1 MSDVSCW
8 HQPARWLAGAGLAA
22 SLALLGGCGKSDQE
36 LLTSARGHMVKQDH
50 AAAIIELKNALQA
63 NPDSGEARFLLGQS
77 HFASGDAA
85 GAQAQWQQ
93 ALDAGFGDDKVLPLL
108 ARAMVVQQQ
117 FSPLALRYGQTE
129 LKDGLAA
136 AELKT
141 QLAAAQFALGA
152 VEEARASID
161 NALQRAPGYV
171 PAVLLRARLMAAQ
184 GDSPA
189 ALALV
194 DELLAAKPGEANAWV
209 LRAELLLHTDRSA
222 SAGALQAYRKALNL
236 QPDLLPAHVGV
247 ISLLINA
254 RDLPSANKQHDALKK
269 LRPRHPDTLYF
280 EAVLAL
286 RNGDAK
292 HAREITA
299 GLLAGPQPQLRT
311 LLLAGQAEMQ
321 LDALP
326 QAEALLGRAAQLA
339 PQAETPRRLLAQL
352 YLRSGQP
359 DKALTMLKP
368 LVEAATPDP
377 EVLSLAGRAQLM
389 LGDAK
394 AAETSFGR
402 AAKLKPDDQHLRTSI
417 ALSRLGQ
424 GQGSLA
430 LIELAA
436 VAAKDTGTTA
446 DMALISQRM
455 QRKEFDAA
463 LKAVDTL
470 AAKQPQLALPD
481 LLRGRIALQRRD
493 DAAARKHFEA
503 SVAKQPN
510 FFVAVASLAGM
521 DMGQGKPDAARARF
535 EALIKLDPR
544 DAKPHLALA
553 ELAARRGG
561 AKEEVAH
568 WLESGIKASPLSALP
583 HAALIDHHLG
593 TGDAAAALAAAQAG
607 VAAVADNPG
616 LLDRLGRAQQASGD
630 AYQAQL
636 TFTQLASL
644 QPKSALPHLRL
655 AQLSLAKNDAE
666 AASSQVRRA
675 MEAEPD
681 SLPAL
686 RAGIKLALRDKQP
699 AQALTIARKAQTQRP
714 DDIAGYM
721 LEGEIELTLLH
732 HQAAAV
738 AFRKALSKTN
748 AAEAA
753 PRLHQALLG
762 ANKSAEAERMA
773 DEWLKAHPADT
784 AFIVH
789 LGDMALGQGK
799 QAVAEARY
807 REALKRQPQQ
817 VIALNNLA
825 YLLAMQNKP
834 GAVGLAEQALKLAP
848 DQVSVL
854 DTLAMSYAKENQI
867 AMAVSTQTRAVAL
880 APDVPGYRLSLA
892 RLHIQAGKPAAAR
905 TELDKLAALGKA
917 YGGQDEVA
925 RLLKTLSN

>member
-1 MSDVSCW
+1 MTYVCSR
-8 HQPARWLAGAGLAA
+8 HHLARWATLSCLATCLLLLA
-22 SLALLGGCGKSDQE
+22 GCGKSDQE
-36 LLTSARGHMVKQDH
+36 LLTSARGHMAKQDH

-63 NPDSGEARFLLGQS
+63 KPDSGEARLLLGQS
-77 HFASGDAA
+77 LFASGDAA

-93 ALDAGFGDDKVLPLL
+93 ALDGGYGDDKVLPLL

-117 FSPLALRYGQTE
+117 FSPLALRYGQAE

-141 QLAAAQFALGA
+141 QLAMAQMALNMID
-152 VEEARASID
+152 EARASID
-161 NALQRAPGYV
+161 NALHRAPGYA
-171 PAVLLRARLMAAQ
+171 PALLLRARLLAAQ
-184 GDSPA
+184 GDHQA

-194 DELLAAKPGEANAWV
+194 DELLVAKPGEANAWV
-209 LRAELLLHTDRSA
+209 LKAELMMHADRA
-222 SAGALQAYRKALNL
+222 SNAAALEAYRNALRL
-236 QPDLLPAHVGV
+236 QPDLLPAHVGL

-254 RDLPSANKQHDALKK
+254 RDLVAAGKQHETLQQ
-269 LRPRHPDTLYF
+269 LMPRHPDTLYF
-280 EAVLAL
+280 AALLAL

-292 HAREITA
+292 RAREISA
-299 GLLAGPQPQLRT
+299 GLLAGSQPKLRD

-326 QAEALLGRAAQLA
+326 QAEALLGKAAQLA
-339 PQAETPRRLLAQL
+339 PQAETPRRMLAQL

-359 DKALTMLKP
+359 DRALATLKP
-368 LVEAATPDP
+368 LLDARKPDTD
-377 EVLSLAGRAQLM
+377 VLSLAGRAQLM

-394 AAETSFGR
+394 GAEASFSQ
-402 AAKLKPDDQHLRTSI
+402 AAKAHPDDQHLRTSI
-417 ALSRLGQ
+417 ALARLGQ
-424 GQGSLA
+424 GQGPLA
-430 LIELAA
+430 MSELES
-436 VAAKDTGTTA
+436 VAAKDTGTAA

-455 QRKEFDAA
+455 QNKEFDAA
-463 LKAVDTL
+463 LKAVDGL
-470 AAKQPQLALPD
+470 AAKQPQMALPD

-493 DAAARKHFEA
+493 NATARKHFESA
-503 SVAKQPN
+503 VAKQPN

-521 DMGQGKPDAARARF
+521 DVGQGKPDAARARF

-544 DAKPHLALA
+544 DPKPHLALA
-553 ELAARRGG
+553 EMAARSGS
-561 AKEEVAH
+561 AKEDVAR
-568 WLESGIKASPLSALP
+568 WLESGIKASPLVALP

-607 VAAVADNPG
+607 AAAVPDNPG

-630 AYQAQL
+630 AHQAQL

-666 AASSQVRRA
+666 AATNQVRRA

-714 DDIAGYM
+714 DDMAGYM
-721 LEGEIELTLLH
+721 LEGEIELTQLH
-732 HQAAAV
+732 HDAAAV
-738 AFRKALSKTN
+738 AFRKALGKTN

-762 ANKSAEAERMA
+762 ANKPDEAERMA
-773 DEWLKAHPADT
+773 DGWLKAHPADT
-784 AFIVH
+784 AFVVH

-799 QAVAEARY
+799 PAVAEARY
-807 REALKRQPQQ
+807 RDAIKRQPQQ

-834 GAVGLAEQALKLAP
+834 GAVTLAEQALKLAP

-854 DTLAMSYAKENQI
+854 DTLATSYARENQV
-867 AMAVSTQTRAVAL
+867 AKAVSTQTRAVAL

-892 RLHIQAGKPAAAR
+892 KLQIQAGNTAAAR
-905 TELDKLAALGKA
+905 IELDKLATLGKA
-917 YGGQDEVA
+917 YAGQDEA
-925 RLLKTLSN
+925 AQLRKTLGN